1 MLLNTHLYIEK
12 QVQEYQQTSK
22 VTQSQD
28 MKSAAPHELF
38 TAKLHKHLPLECP
51 ALPCLAR
58 TQGPRPALTI
68 LQAKRQVCPQLS
80 LTAEVATTSG
90 IPEELVLYI
99 LQAQSPLKPRA
110 LL

>member
-51 ALPCLAR
+51 ALPCLA
-58 TQGPRPALTI
+58 
-68 LQAKRQVCPQLS
+68 
-80 LTAEVATTSG
+80 
-90 IPEELVLYI
+90 
-99 LQAQSPLKPRA
+99 
-110 LL
+110 